1 MAQRR
6 WQPLAGLAHS
16 ARWGA
21 DSLGYLNNG
30 LVNLTGSGAKQVT
43 IKRINHRI
51 LTPTARQMPC
61 KAIFSQSKRSTR
73 LRCSSV
79 ITPLVASQT
88 NCRPQA
94 LH

>member
-30 LVNLTGSGAKQVT
+30 LVNLTGSGEA
-43 IKRINHRI
+43 
-51 LTPTARQMPC
+51 AY
-61 KAIFSQSKRSTR
+61 
-73 LRCSSV
+73 
-79 ITPLVASQT
+79 
-88 NCRPQA
+88 
-94 LH
+94 